1 MVTGEATELLTGENE
16 GYELLQ
22 EVPGLTLSLLDTNIG
37 KSPPLSMGSLWSSQV
52 IGAAKSAESTN
63 NREKEGQTVITDQ
76 QATLHSVAEV
86 SADEA
91 ILAMIEPI
99 ETELESWLISR

>member
-1 MVTGEATELLTGENE
+1 MS
-16 GYELLQ
+16 YCKRCR
-22 EVPGLTLSLLDTNIG
+22 GLTLYWTPTSGNRRHCQWG
-37 KSPPLSMGSLWSSQV
+37 PCGPARLSGQPNRPNP
-52 IGAAKSAESTN
+52 IN

-99 ETELESWLISR
+99 ETELESWLDQPLGKVNGDMNY